1 MLYSLLMQIINKGKH
16 LLTFCFSTADS
27 RKANKANSG
36 FIANKRS
43 KGGNESQA
51 AENIKA

>member
-27 RKANKANSG
+27 RKASK
-36 FIANKRS
+36 ANKRS